1 MNLSFGKRKILSK
14 DLRKVG
20 VVGISIG
27 IISPLFMT
35 QLAKVDLDSYWI
47 SGLAL
52 ALGLRSWLVGLAL
65 TPSAKEAQRLW
76 HLC

>member
-1 MNLSFGKRKILSK
+1 MNLSVNKRKLLSQ

-20 VVGISIG
+20 VAGISIG

-35 QLAKVDLDSYWI
+35 QLAEVGLGSYWL

-52 ALGLRSWLVGLAL
+52 ALGLVAWIAGLAL
-65 TPSAKEAQRLW
+65 TPSAKGA
-76 HLC
+76 

>member
-1 MNLSFGKRKILSK
+1 MRLSLARRRTLSQ

-20 VVGISIG
+20 VAGISIG

-35 QLAKVDLDSYWI
+35 QLAELGLGSYWL

-52 ALGLRSWLVGLAL
+52 ALGLMAWIAGLAL
-65 TPSAKEAQRLW
+65 TPSIREA
-76 HLC
+76 